1 MKFKLTKEQVQW
13 GVTALLVIV
22 LSLLFY
28 KLLFQG
34 DTFKTAFQQM
44 LRLMAGVI
52 VGIVLAYIMSP
63 MVNFFE
69 AKVGRPFYMKRG
81 IDVRAEEHEKQFK
94 RMRTVSVILSLIVM
108 FLLVYALIMIVVP
121 QLYSSIRSIINSFP
135 RYYNNI
141 YQLTDQFL
149 VQYPEISQLTN
160 TYLEEFYAQTQSIF
174 NDYILPNMSSFT
186 DAVRSLGEGLVN
198 TGRGILN
205 FVIGIV
211 VSVYLLNSKEVF
223 CGQAKKIAYALF
235 KENMANE
242 IVAEARFIHYTFIGF
257 LAGKIVDSIII
268 GILCYIGTRI
278 LGIPYALLVSVVVGV
293 TNIIPVFGPYIGG
306 LFGCFLVLMVDPMK
320 ALFLLI
326 FIVLLQQLDGNIIG
340 PMILGNST
348 GLSTFWVL
356 FSILLFGGLFGLVG
370 WIIGVPLFAVIYSL
384 IARFVNHKLSAR
396 DLPVSLPKYID
407 CAYIEGG
414 EIKSRRDPANTK
426 FKTVAPKKSLRD
438 MLKRD

>member
-13 GVTALLVIV
+13 GITAVLVVIV
-22 LSLLFY
+22 SLLFY
-28 KLLFQG
+28 KLLFHG
-34 DTFKTAFQQM
+34 ETFTNSFQKM

-52 VGIVLAYIMSP
+52 VGFVLAYIMSP
-63 MVNFFE
+63 LVNLFE
-69 AKVGRPFYMKRG
+69 AKIARPFYAKRG
-81 IDVRAEEHEKQFK
+81 VDVRAEENAKQFK
-94 RMRTVSVILSLIVM
+94 RMRFVSVVLALIV
-108 FLLVYALIMIVVP
+108 FFALIYAFVMIVIP
-121 QLYSSIRSIINSFP
+121 QLYSSIRSIVNSFP

-149 VQYPEISQLTN
+149 IQYPEISDLTN
-160 TYLEEFYAQTQSIF
+160 TYLEEFYAQTQTIF
-174 NDYILPNMSSFT
+174 NDYLLPNMSSLT
-186 DAVRSLGEGLVN
+186 DAVRSIGEGVVN

-205 FVIGIV
+205 FFIGIV

-223 CGQAKKIAYALF
+223 CGQAKKIVYALF
-235 KENMANE
+235 KENVANE
-242 IVAEARFIHYTFIGF
+242 VVAEARFIHYTFVGF

-268 GILCYIGTRI
+268 GILCYIGTKI
-278 LGIPYALLVSVVVGV
+278 LQIPYPLLISVVVGV

-306 LFGCFLVLMVDPMK
+306 VFGCFLVLMVDPMK
-320 ALFLLI
+320 ALILLV
-326 FIVLLQQLDGNIIG
+326 FILLLQQLDGNIIG

-348 GLSTFWVL
+348 GISTFWVL

-414 EIKSRRDPANTK
+414 EIKSKRDPENVK
-426 FKTVAPKKSLRD
+426 YRTVAPKKSLKD
-438 MLKRD
+438 MLKG